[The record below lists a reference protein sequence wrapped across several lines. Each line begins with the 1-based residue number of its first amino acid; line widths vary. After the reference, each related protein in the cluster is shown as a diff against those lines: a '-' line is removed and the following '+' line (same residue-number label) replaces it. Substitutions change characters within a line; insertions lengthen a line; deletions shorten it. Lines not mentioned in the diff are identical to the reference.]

1 MDTKK
6 LEALDACEEAIAYAR
21 SQPDLQT
28 AWNDC
33 TRPDW
38 LLWLLYKTG
47 TADAREIVLTACQIA
62 RSVLPHGDSRPLAAI
77 VLAEQWAS
85 GDTAINGG
93 DLRAAAYAAHAAA
106 MSATCAA
113 AGAAAWAAYADGCPY
128 LAPRQRKVS

>member
-85 GDTAINGG
+85 GDTAISRD
-93 DLRAAAYAAHAAA
+93 DLR
-106 MSATCAA
+106 
-113 AGAAAWAAYADGCPY
+113 AAAWAAYAAACAAANAAARLAERKAQCDIIRKYFPK
-128 LAPRQRKVS
+128 APRI